1 LLKRADAL
9 LDEMMVAVVDTGT
22 HLDLPL
28 PAPSQNHLPA
38 NGQTAVG
45 QTAVGQTA
53 VGQTANGQTAVGQTA
68 IRHPASLQE
77 KQHPA
82 VESMPQKSVGSAN
95 GAPGQTPER
104 SRPALVPAEQRYRR
118 PAASAGEV
126 PPSTLLAPSTLPA
139 PSTLLAPSTLPA
151 LSTLPASTMTVGTR
165 SSLRSTL
172 LPRAGESNTA
182 ALAQEIHAMLGE
194 ITATLPDGHDTAE
207 RGRTLLHKAQQ
218 ILQTDPQRTAEVDYY
233 LQQVRRILQRARQR
247 QSDSALYRRWLTL
260 YLCSWAGL
268 AGFTLLSRYL
278 FQEEWLN
285 FLADFFWTGTDTP
298 WVQYGPMVLG
308 AFLAGAQGAACG
320 ALLTMQRHA
329 ARAYGYFDRKY
340 GLRGLLLPLLG
351 ALLGVLPALLWA
363 GSCSW
368 LGLAGTE
375 LWVSIL
381 PALLAWMLG
390 FTQEWLYGAR

>member
-1 LLKRADAL
+1 MQKHSHADNHTPPRSFQIASAPAENGDSLVKRADAL

-28 PAPSQNHLPA
+28 PDPSQKQLPA
-38 NGQTAVG
+38 HAL
-45 QTAVGQTA
+45 
-53 VGQTANGQTAVGQTA
+53 
-68 IRHPASLQE
+68 PAHALPALPPPAPLQ
-77 KQHPA
+77 KSQHPA
-82 VESMPQKSVGSAN
+82 PEPLPQKRVESVN
-95 GAPGQTPER
+95 GAPTSAPER
-104 SRPALVPAEQRYRR
+104 SMPALVPAEQRYRR
-118 PAASAGEV
+118 PAAAATELPVG
-126 PPSTLLAPSTLPA
+126 TLPA
-139 PSTLLAPSTLPA
+139 
-151 LSTLPASTMTVGTR
+151 STLPASTLPVGTMAVGGTR
-165 SSLRSTL
+165 SSLRSAL

-182 ALAQEIHAMLGE
+182 ALAQEIHTMLGE
-194 ITATLPDGHDTAE
+194 IAATLPDSHDAAA

-218 ILQTDPQRTAEVDYY
+218 ILQSDPQRTAEVDYY

-260 YLCSWAGL
+260 YLCGWAGL
-268 AGFTLLSRYL
+268 AGLTLLSRYL
-278 FQEEWLN
+278 FQGEWLN

-298 WVQYGPMVLG
+298 WVQYGPLVLG
-308 AFLAGAQGAACG
+308 ASLAGALGAACG

-351 ALLGVLPALLWA
+351 ALLGLLPALLWA
-363 GSCSW
+363 GSCFW

-375 LWVSIL
+375 LWVGLL

-390 FTQEWLYGAR
+390 FAQEWLYGAR

>member
-1 LLKRADAL
+1 
-9 LDEMMVAVVDTGT
+9 M
-22 HLDLPL
+22 
-28 PAPSQNHLPA
+28 
-38 NGQTAVG
+38 
-45 QTAVGQTA
+45 
-53 VGQTANGQTAVGQTA
+53 
-68 IRHPASLQE
+68 
-77 KQHPA
+77 
-82 VESMPQKSVGSAN
+82 
-95 GAPGQTPER
+95 
-104 SRPALVPAEQRYRR
+104 PALVPAEQRYRR
-118 PAASAGEV
+118 PATAAVEL
-126 PPSTLLAPSTLPA
+126 PASTLPA
-139 PSTLLAPSTLPA
+139 STLPA
-151 LSTLPASTMTVGTR
+151 STLPASTLPASTLPASTLPASTMAVGGTR
-165 SSLRSTL
+165 SSLRSAL

-194 ITATLPDGHDTAE
+194 IAATLPDSHDTAA

-218 ILQTDPQRTAEVDYY
+218 ILQSDPQRTAEVDYY

-260 YLCSWAGL
+260 YLCGWAGL
-268 AGFTLLSRYL
+268 AGLTLLSRYL

-298 WVQYGPMVLG
+298 WVQYGPLVLG
-308 AFLAGAQGAACG
+308 ASLAGALGAACG

-351 ALLGVLPALLWA
+351 ALLGLLPALLWA

-375 LWVSIL
+375 LWVGLL

-390 FTQEWLYGAR
+390 FAQEWLYGAR

>member
-1 LLKRADAL
+1 MQKHSHADNHNTPRSFQIASAPAENGDSLVKRADAL

-22 HLDLPL
+22 HLDFPL
-28 PAPSQNHLPA
+28 PDPSQKQLPA
-38 NGQTAVG
+38 HAQP
-45 QTAVGQTA
+45 
-53 VGQTANGQTAVGQTA
+53 A
-68 IRHPASLQE
+68 ITQPALPPPALSQE
-77 KQHPA
+77 SQHPA
-82 VESMPQKSVGSAN
+82 LEPMPRKSVGSAN
-95 GAPGQTPER
+95 GASASAPER
-104 SRPALVPAEQRYRR
+104 SMPALVPAEQRYRR
-118 PAASAGEV
+118 PATAAVE
-126 PPSTLLAPSTLPA
+126 LPA
-139 PSTLLAPSTLPA
+139 
-151 LSTLPASTMTVGTR
+151 STLPASTMPASTMPASTMAVGGTR
-165 SSLRSTL
+165 SSLRSAL

-182 ALAQEIHAMLGE
+182 ALAQKIHAMLGE
-194 ITATLPDGHDTAE
+194 IAATLPDSHDTAA

-218 ILQTDPQRTAEVDYY
+218 ILQSDPQRTAEVDYY

-260 YLCSWAGL
+260 YLCGWAGL
-268 AGFTLLSRYL
+268 AGLTLLSRYL

-298 WVQYGPMVLG
+298 WVQYGPLVLG
-308 AFLAGAQGAACG
+308 ASLAGALGAACG

-351 ALLGVLPALLWA
+351 ALLGLLPALLWA

-375 LWVSIL
+375 LWVGLL

-390 FTQEWLYGAR
+390 FAQEWLYGAR